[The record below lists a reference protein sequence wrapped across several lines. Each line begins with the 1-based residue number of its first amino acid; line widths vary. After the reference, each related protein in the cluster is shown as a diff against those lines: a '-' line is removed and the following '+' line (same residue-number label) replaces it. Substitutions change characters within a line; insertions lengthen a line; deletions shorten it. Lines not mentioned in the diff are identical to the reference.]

1 MKNKDL
7 AVVGLL
13 MAATWNLS
21 KGPNDAQF
29 RVIETDAPSY
39 LNEKIEQTAYFFED
53 AFSSSANIK
62 YLINLPT
69 CQPILFIKNVDAR

>member
-21 KGPNDAQF
+21 DNPSDAQF
-29 RVIETDAPSY
+29 RVIETNSPSY
-39 LNEKIEQTAYFFED
+39 LDEKIEQTAYFFED
-53 AFSSSANIK
+53 VLSNQLNFK
-62 YLINLPT
+62 YLIVLPT
-69 CQPILFIKNVDAR
+69 CQPILFIKNGNAR

>member
-21 KGPNDAQF
+21 EGPSDAQF
-29 RVIETDAPSY
+29 RVVETNSPKY

-53 AFSSSANIK
+53 AFSNPENLK

-69 CQPILFIKNVDAR
+69 CQSILFIKNLDAR